1 MLDGVSVTPSES
13 GLATLSESL
22 GAVQSVLMSLH
33 VRDQFGTTTES
44 LFGVGGSWVV
54 VRVLGPDRERDDDDA
69 EVDAEAL
76 VLADARLDDL
86 TDSVVRLGNEST
98 FKAVDE
104 VLSVLQTISTQA
116 NLVV

>member
-54 VRVLGPDRERDDDDA
+54 VRVLGPDRERDDG
-69 EVDAEAL
+69 DAEAL